1 MTITPVFLLSAP
13 RSGSTLV
20 QRVLA
25 AHDGVATV
33 SEPWILLPILRPLHE
48 HVPGAAPFDRLI
60 HRAVS
65 DFVDEL
71 PGGRAEYLAAA
82 SDAALR
88 LYRAAAGPDA
98 SWFVDKS
105 PVYHLVVDEIAEAF
119 PDAPLVF
126 LWRNPLA
133 VVASAVQLWD
143 GGRFQAPK
151 HTMALFQSFE
161 DLVEARRRHAAR
173 SYSVRFED
181 LVTGDHSVWAALM
194 SYIGI
199 PFESP
204 TLERF
209 ADVTLRGRM
218 GDRPPAGRRT
228 VDRRRAEVWR
238 DTLDSPL
245 RRAWCRRYLRWL
257 GHDRLAVMGYD
268 LDELLAGLHGA
279 QRGSPLGLLDDART
293 LGASAARD
301 AVKRIVPN
309 HAGDRSSWRD
319 LMTARPREPDARSE
333 ASAADA

>member
-1 MTITPVFLLSAP
+1 MTITPVFLFSTP

-33 SEPWILLPILRPLHE
+33 SEPWILLPILRPLRE
-48 HVPGAAPFDRLI
+48 QVAGAGPLDPLI
-60 HRAVS
+60 HQAVS

-71 PGGRAEYLAAA
+71 PGGRTEYLGAAA
-82 SDAALR
+82 EAALR
-88 LYRAAAGPDA
+88 LYRAAAGPDD

-105 PVYHLVVDEIAEAF
+105 PVYHLIVDEIAEAF

-126 LWRNPLA
+126 LWRNPLS

-151 HTMALFQSFE
+151 YTMALFQSFE

-173 SYSVRFED
+173 SWAVRFED
-181 LVTGDHSVWAALM
+181 LVTGDPSVWADLM
-194 SYIGI
+194 SFIGI
-199 PFESP
+199 PFDRS

-209 ADVTLRGRM
+209 PAVTLRGRM

-228 VDRRRAEVWR
+228 LDESRVDAWHQV
-238 DTLDSPL
+238 LDSPL
-245 RRAWCRRYLRWL
+245 RRAWCRRYLHWL

-268 LDELLAGLHGA
+268 LDVLLGELNSAR
-279 QRGSPLGLLDDART
+279 RGSSPLGLIDDART
-293 LGASAARD
+293 LGSSATRD
-301 AVKRIVPN
+301 AVKRFVPP
-309 HAGDRSSWRD
+309 HGGDRSSWRA
-319 LMTARPREPDARSE
+319 LMTPRPGNRDGRS
-333 ASAADA
+333 